1 MQVEDDVTNCRTE
14 QMKKCKEVTEGYT
27 TREDCDEWPVQ
38 RCSIEKKKVKKYTPE
53 TKCYKEPREH
63 CAPRGCG
70 YKNVSYLQM
79 FRIVLTN
86 IHYSRGQ

>member
-1 MQVEDDVTNCRTE
+1 MTNCRTE